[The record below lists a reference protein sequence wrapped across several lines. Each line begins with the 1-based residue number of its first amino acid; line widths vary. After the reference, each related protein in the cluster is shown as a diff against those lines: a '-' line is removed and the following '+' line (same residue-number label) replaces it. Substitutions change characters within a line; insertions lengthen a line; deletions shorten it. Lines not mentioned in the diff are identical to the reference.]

1 MSGKNIRFNFNRLK
15 LSVIKEIALLAYKV
29 KRENVISFLAYK
41 YYICAEPLK

>member
-1 MSGKNIRFNFNRLK
+1 M
-15 LSVIKEIALLAYKV
+15 ALLEYKV